1 MMSCR
6 FIYKRA
12 LLFSGL
18 LFVILS
24 LSAQSSLRERL
35 SFNEGWLFQKTT
47 DSTASQAQYKDKDWR
62 SLSLPH
68 DFAIEGPF
76 KPEYNPRT
84 GGLPIF
90 DKAWYRK
97 HFNIDASAKGK
108 IITLE
113 FDGIM
118 YNSTVFINGK
128 KVYERPYGYI
138 GFEIDITPYVKFGSE
153 NIIAIKLNPEILSS
167 RWYSGAG
174 IYRNVWMEIK
184 NPVHVKHWGNHISTP
199 VVAKDK
205 AKVKVETTVSNKQK
219 SNTGNYQIKTSI
231 VDADGSEVATA
242 ISKFNF
248 TASEATTIQEL
259 EVTNPKLWDLE
270 TPHLYKT
277 VSTIYKNNI
286 AIDTYVES
294 FGIRTIQYTR
304 EGFFLNGRQVK
315 MKGVCLH
322 NDLGALGSAVNYRAT
337 ERQLQI
343 MKAMG
348 VNAIRTSHNPASPEQ
363 LDLCDKMGL
372 LVQEEAFD
380 CWEMPKVENDYSK
393 YWAQW
398 HEQDL
403 RDMIRRDR
411 NRPSIVMWSIGNE
424 IREQNKED
432 GYLIARSLVKICKEE
447 DPNRPTTAG
456 FNNFAAA
463 IKNGLAAEIDLVGA
477 NYKPVDYAPTMKQYQ
492 DWIVY
497 GSETASCVSSRGVYH
512 LPLEKYDKH
521 PSLQVSSYD
530 NQSPNWAYPPDVE
543 FHFQDSLPNIIGEFV
558 WTGFDYLGE
567 PTPYGG
573 KDNLTHGNWDTDWP
587 SRSYYFGAVDLAG
600 FPKDRFYLYQSRWT
614 LEPMVHLLPHWNWE
628 GSGINEIPVYCYT
641 NGDEAELFV
650 NGKSYGR
657 KKMGVDKT
665 RIPVFFHAWKGRPK
679 YFDSPYRLNWNV
691 PYEKGEIKVVA
702 YKDGK
707 EVAVKTIRT
716 AKSPNQINLIPDR
729 STITADGADLSFITV
744 KIEDEAGNFCPLA
757 DNKINF
763 KISGPATIAAVDN
776 GNAASTE
783 PFQAS
788 YRTTFNGLCL
798 LVIKSK
804 KGEPG
809 EVKIEASSPGL
820 KTTVISV
827 ITK

>member
-1 MMSCR
+1 MSNKFTYKYYLLLSICL
-6 FIYKRA
+6 FI
-12 LLFSGL
+12 
-18 LFVILS
+18 VVT
-24 LSAQSSLRERL
+24 LSAQKLPRERKR
-35 SFNEGWLFQKTT
+35 FTEEWLFKKTT
-47 DSTASQAQYKDKDWR
+47 DSSASQIQYNDKDWR
-62 SLSLPH
+62 KLSLPH
-68 DFAIEGPF
+68 DWAIEGPF

-97 HFNIDASAKGK
+97 HFKIDASAKGK

-118 YNSTVFINGK
+118 YNSSVYINGS

-138 GFEIDITPYVKFGSE
+138 GFEIDITPYVKLGSD
-153 NIIAIKLNPEILSS
+153 NVIAVKLNPEMLAS

-199 VVAKDK
+199 VVEKEK
-205 AKVKVETTVSNKQK
+205 AKVKVETMVSSKQK
-219 SNTGNYQIKTSI
+219 NHVGKYQIKTSI
-231 VDADGSEVATA
+231 VDADGAEVAKLMA
-242 ISKFNF
+242 DFKFISG
-248 TASEATTIQEL
+248 EAKIIQEL
-259 EVTNPKLWDLE
+259 EVVNPKLWDME

-277 VSTIYKNNI
+277 VSSIYKNNI
-286 AIDTYVES
+286 VVDTYTQQ
-294 FGIRTIQYTR
+294 FGIRTISYSR
-304 EGFFLNGRQVK
+304 EGFFLNGRRVK
-315 MKGVCLH
+315 LKGVCLH
-322 NDLGALGSAVNYRAT
+322 HDLGALGTAVNYRAT

-380 CWEMPKVENDYSK
+380 CWAMPKVENDYSK

-411 NRPSIVMWSIGNE
+411 NRPSIIMWSIGNE

-432 GYLIARSLVKICKEE
+432 GYLLARSLSKICKEE

-456 FNNFAAA
+456 FNNFSVA

-477 NYKPVDYAPTMKQYQ
+477 NYKPSDYASTMQQHK

-530 NQSPNWAYPPDVE
+530 NQSPGWAYPPDVE
-543 FHFQDSLPNIIGEFV
+543 FHFQDSLPNAIGEFV

-587 SRSYYFGAVDLAG
+587 SRSSYFGAVDLAG

-614 LEPMVHLLPHWNWE
+614 TEPMVHVLPHWNWE
-628 GSGINEIPVYCYT
+628 GSSVTEIPVYCYT
-641 NGDEAELFV
+641 NCDEAELFV

-665 RIPVFFHAWKGRPK
+665 IVPVAFNAWKNRPK
-679 YFDSPYRLNWNV
+679 NFESPYRLNWNV
-691 PYEKGEIKVVA
+691 LYEKGELKVVA
-702 YKDGK
+702 YKNGK
-707 EVAVKTIRT
+707 EAAVKTINT
-716 AKSPNQINLIPDR
+716 AKTPNQIKLIPDR
-729 STITADGADLSFITV
+729 KVISADGEDLSFITV
-744 KIEDEAGNFCPLA
+744 KIEDEDGNFCPLA
-757 DNKINF
+757 DNKIEF
-763 KISGPATIAAVDN
+763 KLSGPATIAAVDN

-783 PFQAS
+783 PFQAN
-788 YRTTFNGLCL
+788 YRKTFNGLCL
-798 LVIKSK
+798 LVIRSK
-804 KGEPG
+804 KGAAG
-809 EVKIEASSPGL
+809 EVKIEASSAGL
-820 KTTVISV
+820 KTSAIIIS
-827 ITK
+827 IQ